1 MSASL
6 LPLAGAPAPAR
17 GRLLRQTV
25 DPRKSIWQ
33 AAVLKYEMEVSTNL
47 FSPDVPCLDSSAA
60 IFDYLTRCEDSFKSF
75 RGDGLQRLRDRLCP
89 IAGVVE
95 MLCGALGEG
104 FAVAFSPSKAIFSA
118 VGVLLKASLRVRE
131 EFDAVDAA
139 LETIRNHLRI
149 LQPLTR
155 DPIDDTLF
163 EASVELL
170 AQILIVLGVITKLQ
184 KQGRMKAWI
193 RQLCQTKDVTS
204 ALDDLGRLATCHHA
218 AVSAVALATS
228 QRSLSVLVDT
238 VAWMAQERDIS
249 RTYLICITKL
259 AQDVY
264 GTAKS
269 SRSILES
276 IQNTLLHHISVNQDD
291 KGLRDFDKLCVWLHY
306 PDSSLRMDQLLR
318 DRADS
323 TGSWFLDDSTYSAFK
338 AGKERTI
345 CVLGK
350 AGCGKSTVIAAAI
363 RDLQAWC
370 AISHAPSFVISH
382 FFDLTNSSQSRD
394 LRALLS
400 SLLCQIA
407 RNWLDAVPIL
417 LKLHAESM
425 MGHSQP
431 PLDALRR
438 CIGAVIRTISTRV
451 FVVIDALDE
460 IQDAAEILS
469 FLAELR
475 AHDNVSLLV
484 SSREIP
490 YRDELTSLCGSTNTM
505 DEDVVTGDI
514 DIVLDRLLC
523 EGGALS
529 EVTDVELVREGLRTG
544 SDGNFRWTVIQANEL
559 ARVASIPAKPSSSTA
574 VLSLVG
580 STFITIQDGEVR
592 LAHASVKDYL
602 LSIPSSSQFHV
613 DINIAHSLM
622 SSLKAG
628 LIFTT

>member
-1 MSASL
+1 MPASL
-6 LPLAGAPAPAR
+6 LPLERAPAPAR
-17 GRLLRQTV
+17 GRLLRQPV

-33 AAVLKYEMEVSTNL
+33 AAVLKYEMEVGASL
-47 FSPDVPCLDSSAA
+47 VSLDVPCLDSSAA

-75 RGDGLQRLRDRLCP
+75 PGDGLQRLRDRLCP

-104 FAVAFSPSKAIFSA
+104 FALAFSPGKAIFSA
-118 VGVLLKASLRVRE
+118 VGVLIKASLKVRE
-131 EFDAVDAA
+131 EFDAVGAA
-139 LETIRNHLRI
+139 FETIRNHLRI
-149 LQPLTR
+149 LQPITR
-155 DPIDDTLF
+155 DSIDGTLF

-170 AQILIVLGVITKLQ
+170 AQILIVLGVLTKLQ
-184 KQGRMKAWI
+184 RQGRMKAWI
-193 RQLCQTKDVTS
+193 RQLCQTKEVSS
-204 ALDDLGRLATCHHA
+204 ALNDLGRLATGHHA
-218 AVSAVALATS
+218 AVSAVTLATS
-228 QRSLSVLVDT
+228 QRSLGLLVDT
-238 VAWMAQERDIS
+238 VAWMTQERDIG
-249 RTYLICITKL
+249 RAYLTCIAKL
-259 AQDVY
+259 AQNVY
-264 GTAKS
+264 GTAKG

-276 IQNTLLHHISVNQDD
+276 IQKTLLHHISVNQDD

-306 PDSSLRMDQLLR
+306 PDSSLRMDKLLR

-323 TGSWFLDDSTYSAFK
+323 TGSWFLDGPIYSAFK
-338 AGKERTI
+338 TGKEPMV
-345 CVLGK
+345 CALGK
-350 AGCGKSTVIAAAI
+350 AGCGKSTLIAAAV

-370 AISHAPSFVISH
+370 AISHAPSFTISH
-382 FFDLTNSSQSRD
+382 FFDLTNSAQPRD

-400 SLLCQIA
+400 ALLCQTA
-407 RNWLDAVPIL
+407 RNWPDVVPIL

-431 PLDALRR
+431 SLDALRR
-438 CIGAVIRTISTRV
+438 CTSTVIRSISTRV

-460 IQDAAEILS
+460 VQDAAEILS

-490 YRDELTSLCGSTNTM
+490 YRDELASLCDSRVTM
-505 DEDVVTGDI
+505 EEDVVTSDI

-523 EGGALS
+523 KGGALS

-559 ARVASIPAKPSSSTA
+559 ARVASIPAKPSSTTA
-574 VLSLVG
+574 VLSLIG
-580 STFITIQDGEVR
+580 STFITVQDGEVR
-592 LAHASVKDYL
+592 LAHASVKDFL
-602 LSIPSSSQFHV
+602 LNIPSTSQLHV
-613 DINIAHSLM
+613 DINLAHSLM

-628 LIFTT
+628 LIFTI